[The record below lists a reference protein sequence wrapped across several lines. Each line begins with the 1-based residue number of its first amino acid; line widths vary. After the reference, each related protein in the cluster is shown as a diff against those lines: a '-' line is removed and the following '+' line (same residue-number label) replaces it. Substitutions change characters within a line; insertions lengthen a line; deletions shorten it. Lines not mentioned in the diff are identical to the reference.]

1 MLPHSGDL
9 YDGGI
14 IQEAYSF
21 NQPLDTVLLDKQ
33 HGCLPDT
40 FSLVSCDAPNVIIET
55 VKKAED
61 GDDMIVR
68 LYEAWDS
75 RGPVTFTVNGDFKG
89 VRLCNLMEEDMEDMK
104 ELDFRNN
111 RVTMPIKNF
120 EIVTL
125 RFVR

>member
-1 MLPHSGDL
+1 M
-9 YDGGI
+9 
-14 IQEAYSF
+14 
-21 NQPLDTVLLDKQ
+21 
-33 HGCLPDT
+33 
-40 FSLVSCDAPNVIIET
+40 IIET